1 MTEPAIRFDDGAA
14 YEAFMGKWSQ
24 LVGDTFL
31 DWLALPVGL
40 RWIDVGCGNGA
51 FTERLVQRC
60 AVADVLGIDPS
71 DAQLAFA
78 TRRLAADRS
87 VRFELGDAMA
97 LPCADGTFDAAVMAL
112 VIFFVPD
119 PAKAVAEMARVVR
132 PGGSVSAYA
141 WDMLGAGFPFAAMH
155 EEMTAL
161 GSPPLGPPSIDAA
174 RLDTMQ
180 ALWRG
185 AGLVQ
190 IETRE
195 ISVQRTFADFDSF
208 WEIARSGPRILPK
221 VAGLSRDKV
230 ELLKERLRA
239 RLVPDAAGR
248 ITYRALA
255 NAVKGHAPER

>member
-1 MTEPAIRFDDGAA
+1 MTEPSIRFDDGAA
-14 YEAFMGKWSQ
+14 YEAFMGQWSQ
-24 LVGDTFL
+24 LAGDTFL
-31 DWLALPVGL
+31 DWLAPPPGW
-40 RWIDVGCGNGA
+40 RWIDIGCGNAA
-51 FTERLVQRC
+51 FTERLVMRC
-60 AVADVLGIDPS
+60 APAEVLGIDPS

-78 TRRLAADRS
+78 AQRLAAHRA

-97 LPCADGTFDAAVMAL
+97 LPCADGAFDAAVMAL

-119 PAKAVAEMARVVR
+119 PAKAVAEMARAVR

-174 RLDTMQ
+174 RLDTML
-180 ALWRG
+180 ALWRD

-190 IETRE
+190 VETRE
-195 ISVQRTFADFDSF
+195 ITVQRSYADFESF

-221 VAGLSRDKV
+221 VAGLSSDKV
-230 ELLKERLRA
+230 DLLKERLRA
-239 RLVPDAAGR
+239 RLLPDADGR
-248 ITYRALA
+248 ITCSARA
-255 NAVKGHAPER
+255 NAVKGHARG

>member
-1 MTEPAIRFDDGAA
+1 MTEPTIRFDDGAA

-24 LVGDTFL
+24 LAGDSFL
-31 DWLALPVGL
+31 DWLAPPAGW
-40 RWIDVGCGNGA
+40 RWIDIGCGNGA

-60 AVADVLGIDPS
+60 TPTEVLGIDPS

-78 TRRLAADRS
+78 AHRFAADRS
-87 VRFELGDAMA
+87 VRFEPGDAMA
-97 LPCADGTFDAAVMAL
+97 LPCADATFDASVMAL
-112 VIFFVPD
+112 VIFFVTD

-141 WDMLGAGFPFAAMH
+141 WDLHGDGFPFAAMH
-155 EEMTAL
+155 EEMSAL
-161 GSPPLGPPSIDAA
+161 GTPPLGPPSADAA

-180 ALWRG
+180 TLWRD

-190 IETRE
+190 VDTRE
-195 ISVQRTFADFDSF
+195 ISVQRTFADFESF
-208 WEIARSGPRILPK
+208 WQIARSGPRILPK

-230 ELLKERLRA
+230 EVLRERLRA

-248 ITYRALA
+248 ITYGARA
-255 NAVKGHAPER
+255 NAVKGVVPRA